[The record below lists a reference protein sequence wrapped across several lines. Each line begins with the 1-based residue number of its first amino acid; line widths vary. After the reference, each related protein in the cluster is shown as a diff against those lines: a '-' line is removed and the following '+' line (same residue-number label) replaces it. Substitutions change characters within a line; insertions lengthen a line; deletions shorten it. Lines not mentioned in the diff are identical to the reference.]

1 LQPKDDQ
8 GNQSEEDSE
17 WEYVEDGP
25 AEIIW
30 KGNEIIVKK
39 KKVKV
44 PKGSKEKLPVQEVT
58 ISIRYKFLSVLFL
71 MAAYGSF
78 FLTYCR

>member
-1 LQPKDDQ
+1 LQRKDDQ

-30 KGNEIIVKK
+30 KGSEIIVKK

-44 PKGSKEKLPVQEVT
+44 PKGSKEKLPVHEVT
-58 ISIRYKFLSVLFL
+58 ILFVINFYWL
-71 MAAYGSF
+71 CSLWLLTGQF
-78 FLTYCR
+78 F

>member
-58 ISIRYKFLSVLFL
+58 ILSVMNFYWFCSLWL
-71 MAAYGSF
+71 LVGHF
-78 FLTYCR
+78 F

>member
-1 LQPKDDQ
+1 MQPKDDQ

-44 PKGSKEKLPVQEVT
+44 PKGSKEKLPVHEVT
-58 ISIRYKFLSVLFL
+58 ILFVINFYWL
-71 MAAYGSF
+71 CSLWLLTGQF
-78 FLTYCR
+78 F

>member
-1 LQPKDDQ
+1 LQRKDDQ

-44 PKGSKEKLPVQEVT
+44 PKGSKETLPVQEVT
-58 ISIRYKFLSVLFL
+58 ILYVI
-71 MAAYGSF
+71 SF
-78 FLTYCR
+78 YWFCSLWLLTGQFF

>member
-1 LQPKDDQ
+1 MQRKDDQ

-30 KGNEIIVKK
+30 KGSEIIVKK

-44 PKGSKEKLPVQEVT
+44 PKGSKEKLPVHEVT
-58 ISIRYKFLSVLFL
+58 ILFVINFYWL
-71 MAAYGSF
+71 CSLWLLTGQF
-78 FLTYCR
+78 F